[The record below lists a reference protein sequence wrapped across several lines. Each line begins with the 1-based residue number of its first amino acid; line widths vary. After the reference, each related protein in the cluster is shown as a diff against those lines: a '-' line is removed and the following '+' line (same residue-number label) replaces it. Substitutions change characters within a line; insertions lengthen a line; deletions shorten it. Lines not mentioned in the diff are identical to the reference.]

1 MVKNITLSADIELI
15 RKARQRAQ
23 RENTSLNEEFRK
35 WLQRYIGH
43 NTKTVDYF
51 NLMKRLSYAQ
61 PGGIF
66 TRDEMNER

>member
-23 RENTSLNEEFRK
+23 QEHTSLNEEFRK

-51 NLMKRLSYAQ
+51 HLMERLSYAQ

>member
-1 MVKNITLSADIELI
+1 MVKNITLSANVELI
-15 RKARQRAQ
+15 RKARNRAQ
-23 RENTSLNEEFRK
+23 REHTSLNEEFRK

-43 NTKTVDYF
+43 NTRTIDYYA
-51 NLMKRLSYAQ
+51 LMERFSYAQ